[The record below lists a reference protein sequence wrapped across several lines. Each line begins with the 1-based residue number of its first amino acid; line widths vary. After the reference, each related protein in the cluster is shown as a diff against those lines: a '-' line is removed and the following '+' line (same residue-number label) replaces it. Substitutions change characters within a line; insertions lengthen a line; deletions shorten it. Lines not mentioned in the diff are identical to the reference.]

1 MSHMISKFFFGYL
14 PLKWRRLI
22 RASLF
27 LGTILIILW
36 GYFGYE
42 YGYHPYL
49 AFENEPHPHTF
60 EYLAWIY
67 VSVPFLSYIL
77 EPFVKSEK

>member
-1 MSHMISKFFFGYL
+1 MISKFLFGYL
-14 PLKWRRLI
+14 PLKWRRLV

-42 YGYHPYL
+42 YGYHHYAEL
-49 AFENEPHPHTF
+49 GEAHPKTY
-60 EYLAWIY
+60 ELLTWTY
-67 VSVPFLSYIL
+67 VSVPFLSYVV

>member
-1 MSHMISKFFFGYL
+1 MISKFLFGYL

-42 YGYHPYL
+42 Y
-49 AFENEPHPHTF
+49 
-60 EYLAWIY
+60 
-67 VSVPFLSYIL
+67 
-77 EPFVKSEK
+77 

>member
-1 MSHMISKFFFGYL
+1 MISKFLFGYL
-14 PLKWRRLI
+14 PLKWRRLV

-42 YGYHPYL
+42 YGYHVY
-49 AFENEPHPHTF
+49 ASFENEPHPHTF
-60 EYLAWIY
+60 EYLAWTY
-67 VSVPFLSYIL
+67 VSVPFLSYVV